1 MKILRQSAFLGVAML
16 ATACTTMGPT
26 QTAATSNDCFFARSL
41 SDWRPL
47 DDQNLILFARGR
59 QAYHVQLVR
68 PAFGIGYDVMIG
80 VSDRDG
86 SICPYG
92 GDAIIVDGPMPD
104 RISIRSIRKLSD
116 VQLEQIYVEFGIKA
130 PAIVSETALDT
141 E

>member
-1 MKILRQSAFLGVAML
+1 
-16 ATACTTMGPT
+16 
-26 QTAATSNDCFFARSL
+26 
-41 SDWRPL
+41 
-47 DDQNLILFARGR
+47 
-59 QAYHVQLVR
+59 
-68 PAFGIGYDVMIG
+68 MIG